1 MFKAAEDLY
10 VRTSAG
16 IFEEMFGGIGAEILY
31 RPFDSRLAIG
41 VDVNRVHQRGYEQRL
56 KFLDYKVT
64 TGFLTFYYNIPYK
77 GLLGV
82 VSAGKYLAGDR
93 GVTLDLSRRFES
105 GIRVGAWATLT
116 TVSFNQFGEGS
127 FDKGFYFVIPFE
139 LFFTNSTTASG
150 VFGFRPL
157 FRDGGQR
164 LLMGNRLIE
173 VTGVASHGEVV
184 RDWPQFFK

>member
-1 MFKAAEDLY
+1 
-10 VRTSAG
+10 
-16 IFEEMFGGIGAEILY
+16 
-31 RPFDSRLAIG
+31 
-41 VDVNRVHQRGYEQRL
+41 VDVNRVRQRGFEQRL
-56 KFLDYKVT
+56 EFQTYKVT
-64 TGFLTFYYNIPYK
+64 TGFLSFYYEIPYK

-82 VSAGKYLAGDR
+82 VSAGQYLAGDR
-93 GVTLDLSRRFES
+93 GVTFDLSRRFDS

-116 TVSFNQFGEGS
+116 TVPFNAFGEGS

-139 LFFTNSTTASG
+139 LFLTNSTTASG

-164 LLMGNRLIE
+164 VLLANRLIE
-173 VTGVASHGEVV
+173 VTGVASYGEVM